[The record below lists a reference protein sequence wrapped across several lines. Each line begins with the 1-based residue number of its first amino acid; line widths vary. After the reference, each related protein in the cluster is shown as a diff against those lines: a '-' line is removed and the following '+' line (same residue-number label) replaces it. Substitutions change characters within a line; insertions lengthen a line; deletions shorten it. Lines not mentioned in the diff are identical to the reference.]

1 MSRPT
6 SSFIPQ
12 RDADAIVIG
21 GSAGGVQALQAL
33 LPALPASF
41 PLPVLVV
48 LHLPAQQR
56 SLLPEVMTP
65 CTALPVSE
73 VLDKQPLQPGC
84 IVFAPADY
92 HLLVEPSRTLA
103 LSVDAP
109 VLHSRPAIDPLFES
123 AAAAFGVRLL
133 AVLLTGASEDGCAG
147 LRAVGAAG
155 GHRWVQDPD
164 EAEARLMPQ
173 SAIDLG
179 LADEVLTL
187 EAMARR
193 LQEPA
198 Q

>member
-56 SLLPEVMTP
+56 SLLPEVMAP

-73 VLDKQPLQPGC
+73 VLDKQPLQPGS